1 MAGYSG
7 YFVYVG
13 GQLLSQTCRT
23 PLLSSEGK
31 TFWETQSVNLDS
43 WTWPWLVLLQR
54 EGFPSAWF
62 GISDLS
68 REVTK
73 GSLGYLSSMYFS
85 TSLVLGEVA
94 GPFPQIE
101 N

>member
-68 REVTK
+68 REVWCEQAVAET
-73 GSLGYLSSMYFS
+73 
-85 TSLVLGEVA
+85 TS
-94 GPFPQIE
+94 PFFIFQE
-101 N
+101 FMKT